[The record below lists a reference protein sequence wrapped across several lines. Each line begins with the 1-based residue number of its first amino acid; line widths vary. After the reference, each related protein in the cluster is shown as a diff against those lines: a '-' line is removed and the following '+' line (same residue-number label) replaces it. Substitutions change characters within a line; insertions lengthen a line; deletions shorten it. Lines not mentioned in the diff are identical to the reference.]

1 MGPPAVAIE
10 SLITNLETQKFLK
23 KHFLCGSENNK

>member
-1 MGPPAVAIE
+1 MGPPAVSIG

-23 KHFLCGSENNK
+23 KNFLCGSENNK